1 MRVLVVVDLLVVLVH
16 LGVDVVVAGFK
27 WMLVIEP
34 LGATIRIRSDEK
46 LGPNG
51 SVPLLQGGRCV
62 DNVDTGERV
71 DHNVEDL
78 DVDGDG
84 RCVENVGTGET
95 VDHNVEGLDVD
106 GGAVVKVIR
115 EGWKVEKVVPDGV
128 NSGELETVNPLV
140 SGLKVESVDVL
151 VEISGRIV
159 EVGNCGIESSL
170 FAVENMDSILDIS
183 GRKVEKVYWGVEI
196 SGGKVDRVVCGDTN
210 PCSGP
215 VG

>member
-1 MRVLVVVDLLVVLVH
+1 MRVLVVVDFLVVLVH

-27 WMLVIEP
+27 WILVIEP

-62 DNVDTGERV
+62 DNVGTGERV

-78 DVDGDG
+78 DVEGDG
-84 RCVENVGTGET
+84 RCVENVETGEP
-95 VDHNVEGLDVD
+95 VDHNVEDLDVD
-106 GGAVVKVIR
+106 GGVVVKVI

-128 NSGELETVNPLV
+128 NSGESEAVNPLV

-159 EVGNCGIESSL
+159 DVGNCGINSSL
-170 FAVENMDSILDIS
+170 FTVGNMDSILDIS
-183 GRKVEKVYWGVEI
+183 GRKVEKVY
-196 SGGKVDRVVCGDTN
+196 
-210 PCSGP
+210 
-215 VG
+215 